1 MAKIFISS
9 SIISVVLYAFILFF
23 SIKNDVDPEFYWLFI
38 LINAILIIY
47 MFIENILIR
56 RNINLYETNNRLD
69 KDSLIVIEDKIS
81 IYDYLFKI
89 AFIIQA
95 VFIPIII
102 LLCSI
107 LIKDKTPYYLIHIY
121 SFLLFYVTTML
132 VTILILTANLKLY
145 ISRCLIK
152 NMKNNS
158 NEEQ

>member
-9 SIISVVLYAFILFF
+9 SIFSVVLYAFILFF

-69 KDSLIVIEDKIS
+69 KESLIVIEDKIS

-158 NEEQ
+158 NE

>member
-9 SIISVVLYAFILFF
+9 SIFSVILYAFILFF

-69 KDSLIVIEDKIS
+69 KESLIVIEDKIS

-107 LIKDKTPYYLIHIY
+107 LIKDKIPYYLIHIY

-145 ISRCLIK
+145 ISRSLIK

-158 NEEQ
+158 NE